1 MLINIISMLFLS
13 LCILNN
19 VNSIASI
26 SVRSSFTEMGFTEL
40 LALFFYLCNLVS
52 QRVAFY
58 QKIYGIFLL
67 SSNSDED
74 AWLCYD
80 NFNMLYER
88 NIDLWYML
96 CTCWDREQP
105 GTAQYQ
111 LFSEDKRLIHK
122 TSSPSA
128 STLKHNAVYSPN
140 SLWKMN
146 IVSVIFWY
154 YCLTFRLMVWI
165 LDFLL
170 LLTVNDTLVLLEF
183 LVFFFFLFVLSSKR
197 HDPV

>member
-1 MLINIISMLFLS
+1 
-13 LCILNN
+13 
-19 VNSIASI
+19 
-26 SVRSSFTEMGFTEL
+26 MGFTEL

-67 SSNSDED
+67 SSNSAED

-111 LFSEDKRLIHK
+111 LFSEDERLINK
-122 TSSPSA
+122 
-128 STLKHNAVYSPN
+128 
-140 SLWKMN
+140 
-146 IVSVIFWY
+146 
-154 YCLTFRLMVWI
+154 
-165 LDFLL
+165 
-170 LLTVNDTLVLLEF
+170 
-183 LVFFFFLFVLSSKR
+183 
-197 HDPV
+197 

>member
-52 QRVAFY
+52 QRVAFS

-74 AWLCYD
+74 A
-80 NFNMLYER
+80 
-88 NIDLWYML
+88 
-96 CTCWDREQP
+96 
-105 GTAQYQ
+105 
-111 LFSEDKRLIHK
+111 
-122 TSSPSA
+122 
-128 STLKHNAVYSPN
+128 
-140 SLWKMN
+140 
-146 IVSVIFWY
+146 
-154 YCLTFRLMVWI
+154 
-165 LDFLL
+165 
-170 LLTVNDTLVLLEF
+170 
-183 LVFFFFLFVLSSKR
+183 
-197 HDPV
+197 